1 MVTWGLVG
9 RGVHDG
15 GRLVDEVE
23 RQDAPAR
30 RARTELPLQQRFPA
44 ALARV
49 VDRYHDS
56 FRWLVD
62 DHVPPIM
69 RDVGL
74 SLKAHTF
81 EGAHDPLAKHGIK
94 GQRRLGRVRGPA
106 ERGCKTGVFTRAQ
119 KSVMDYRHLSNT
131 GLYNNR
137 VIKPVRQLCCV
148 ACLHRAWNIL
158 SDLIIIF
165 DIYRSINLKL

>member
-81 EGAHDPLAKHGIK
+81 EGAHDPLVKHGIK

-131 GLYNNR
+131 GL
-137 VIKPVRQLCCV
+137 
-148 ACLHRAWNIL
+148 
-158 SDLIIIF
+158 
-165 DIYRSINLKL
+165 